1 MTRDLLQ
8 KLIDQVYT
16 NKYILLSILQYNLTK
31 YVTFCVKFFYY
42 YGVRLNLNCK
52 VNKLAFQIFQLIYR
66 EI

>member
-42 YGVRLNLNCK
+42 YGVRLYLSQFELQGK
-52 VNKLAFQIFQLIYR
+52 
-66 EI
+66 